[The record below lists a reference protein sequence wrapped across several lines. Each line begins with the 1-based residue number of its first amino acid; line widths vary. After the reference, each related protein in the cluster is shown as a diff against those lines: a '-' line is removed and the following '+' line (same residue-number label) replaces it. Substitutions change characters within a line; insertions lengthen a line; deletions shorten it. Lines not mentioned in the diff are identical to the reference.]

1 MLTVQIETLGDLTVV
16 ECKGRIVRS
25 EAVVKLCDAVI
36 SQADASIIV
45 LDLSEVEAIGGGAVG
60 MIGFLHLWACNH
72 DTQLK
77 LFNPRQS
84 VRDRLE
90 QVNSMREF
98 DVATFEEMVALL
110 AGTYNRYAQTA

>member
-1 MLTVQIETLGDLTVV
+1 MLTVQIETLGDLTAV

-25 EAVVKLCDAVI
+25 EAVFKLRDTVM
-36 SQADASIIV
+36 SQSAASIIV

-60 MIGFLHLWACNH
+60 MLGFLHLWARDQN
-72 DTQLK
+72 TQLK

-90 QVNSMREF
+90 QVHSMREF
-98 DVATFEEMVALL
+98 DIATFEEMMALL
-110 AGTYNRYAQTA
+110 ARTDSRYAQTA